1 MKKGI
6 LYPCFK
12 HWEEKNTIWVYSD
25 PHFGDEQARAFRKEL
40 LGWDIDDDEK
50 VRRINSRVGKND
62 IIIFL
67 GDIGDTEYIKQIRG
81 YKVLIMGNHD
91 SGKTNYERVVTEI
104 QTFDSENIKAED
116 IQTKVLWHRTEGKM
130 EILDTRPLKKYFHTE
145 IQDNGLF
152 DEVYD
157 GPLTLNKKV
166 ILSHVPFLTEYF
178 FNIHG
183 HVHHGSDPQELG
195 INMCCEFHEYYPINL
210 NDILYSG
217 KLKEVK
223 DLNRQQIERRLEEK
237 FPMGWHMQKCVSCG
251 KIFKTSNLYQ
261 DTCNDCVEEVVK
273 FNDTGGNSD
282 GA

>member
-12 HWEEKNTIWVYSD
+12 HWEEKNTIWLYSD

-50 VRRINSRVGKND
+50 VRRINSKVGKND

-104 QTFDSENIKAED
+104 QTFD
-116 IQTKVLWHRTEGKM
+116 TK
-130 EILDTRPLKKYFHTE
+130 
-145 IQDNGLF
+145 IQDNKLF

-157 GPLTLNKKV
+157 GSLTLNKKI
-166 ILSHVPFLTEYF
+166 ILSHVPFPSEYF

-183 HVHHGSDPQELG
+183 HVHSGPTPGELG
-195 INMCCEFHEYYPINL
+195 INMCCEFHDYYPVNL
-210 NDILYSG
+210 NDILVSG
-217 KLKEVK
+217 RLQEVK
-223 DLNRQQIERRLEEK
+223 DLNRQQIERRMEEK
-237 FPMGWHMQKCVSCG
+237 FPEGWHMQKCVVCG
-251 KIFKTSNLYQ
+251 KIFKTGNLLQ
-261 DTCNDCVEEVVK
+261 DTCDKCALEMAEAI
-273 FNDTGGNSD
+273 SE
-282 GA
+282 

>member
-12 HWEEKNTIWVYSD
+12 HWEEKNTIWLYSD

-50 VRRINSRVGKND
+50 VRRINSKVGKND

-104 QTFDSENIKAED
+104 QTFDSSEIKPED
-116 IQTKVLWHRTEGKM
+116 IKTKTLWHRTKGEIGP
-130 EILDTRPLKKYFHTE
+130 ILDMRPLRKYFHTE
-145 IQDNGLF
+145 IQDNKLF

-157 GPLTLNKKV
+157 GSLTLNKKI
-166 ILSHVPFLTEYF
+166 ILSHVPFPSEYF

-183 HVHHGSDPQELG
+183 HVHSGPTPGELG
-195 INMCCEFHEYYPINL
+195 INMCCEFHDYYPVNL
-210 NDILYSG
+210 NDILVSG
-217 KLKEVK
+217 RLQEVK
-223 DLNRQQIERRLEEK
+223 DLNRQQIERRMEEK
-237 FPMGWHMQKCVSCG
+237 FPEGWHMQKCVVCDR
-251 KIFKTSNLYQ
+251 IFKTGNLLQ
-261 DTCNDCVEEVVK
+261 DTCDKCTLEMAEAI
-273 FNDTGGNSD
+273 SE
-282 GA
+282 